1 MNASLPNLAESAVI
15 QLNAVSF
22 CYPQSKNTLRIADWQ
37 VKQGERIF
45 LHGKS
50 GSGKTTL
57 LNLLSGILTPEQ
69 GSITIL
75 DEPFSALTESKRDR
89 FRARHIGVV
98 FQQFNLISHLTV
110 AQNIRLAAHF
120 AGNLPPNNDR
130 LKTLINALHL
140 PADVLQKKAQQ
151 LSVGQQQRVAIARAL
166 VNEPEI
172 LLVDEPTSALDAD
185 ARDAFMTLLIDLCEA
200 HNTTLIFVSHDQSLS
215 KYLTSRV
222 SVNDIL
228 VFEET
233 NAC

>member
-1 MNASLPNLAESAVI
+1 MQS
-15 QLNAVSF
+15 VSF
-22 CYPQSKNTLRIADWQ
+22 TYPNSEVQIQVNDWQ

-69 GSITIL
+69 GSITVL
-75 DEPFSALTESKRDR
+75 NEPFSTLSESKRDR
-89 FRARHIGVV
+89 LRARHIGVV

-120 AGNLPPNNDR
+120 AGNTPPDNDQ

-140 PADVLQKKAQQ
+140 PADVLHKKAQQ

>member
-1 MNASLPNLAESAVI
+1 MQS
-15 QLNAVSF
+15 VSF
-22 CYPQSKNTLRIADWQ
+22 TYPNSEVQIQVNDWQ

-69 GSITIL
+69 GSITVL
-75 DEPFSALTESKRDR
+75 NEPFSTLSESKRDR

-120 AGNLPPNNDR
+120 AGNTPPDNDQ

-140 PADVLQKKAQQ
+140 PADVLHKKAQQ

>member
-1 MNASLPNLAESAVI
+1 MQS
-15 QLNAVSF
+15 VSF
-22 CYPQSKNTLRIADWQ
+22 TYPNSKVQIQVNDWQ

-75 DEPFSALTESKRDR
+75 DEPFSALSESKRDR

-98 FQQFNLISHLTV
+98 FQQFNLVSHLSV
-110 AQNIRLAAHF
+110 AQNIQLAAHF
-120 AGNLPPNNDR
+120 AGNKNLDNTRLTALLIALQLP
-130 LKTLINALHL
+130 L
-140 PADVLQKKAQQ
+140 DVLNKKARQ

-185 ARDAFMTLLIDLCEA
+185 ARDAFMTLLIELCEV
-200 HNTTLIFVSHDQSLS
+200 HSTTLIFVSHDAALS
-215 KYLTSRV
+215 DYLTTRV
-222 SVNDIL
+222 SVEDL
-228 VFEET
+228 FASVET
-233 NAC
+233 SSC